1 MSSGRIAL
9 HGSNL
14 SPVTLKVQLAFR
26 KMNSYLSDDD
36 EFKEQ
41 LDDPEIF
48 EATASL
54 SLVVSM
60 MENLDLSFAETL
72 KLGQVA
78 LLRCERRLARFL
90 DSLEGKE
97 DGNFIEQKEAIRSLS
112 AYWSTIFDSIE
123 ALSSIS
129 LTETDHYL
137 ENPP

>member
-1 MSSGRIAL
+1 M
-9 HGSNL
+9 
-14 SPVTLKVQLAFR
+14 QLAFR

-54 SLVVSM
+54 SLTVSM

-72 KLGQVA
+72 KLGQIA

-90 DSLEGKE
+90 DDLEGRK
-97 DGNFIEQKEAIRSLS
+97 DGNFIEQKEAMRSLS

-129 LTETDHYL
+129 LAETDHYL
-137 ENPP
+137 EDPP